1 MGSIINE
8 LAIHS
13 AVIRDSKKSI
23 KNELNIDLKA
33 VMIGQVILEYC
44 KQNDTSIIPM
54 HEIAKRTQLKQPEIQ
69 KSMRYLYQD
78 HKIIRK
84 FRHST
89 DERLVNIELIDK
101 STLEKYVLEAEII
114 INTHLSKINK
124 SILY

>member
-44 KQNDTSIIPM
+44 KQNDTSIVPM
-54 HEIAKRTQLKQPEIQ
+54 HEVAKRTQLKQPEIQ

-114 INTHLSKINK
+114 INTHLTKIHK
-124 SILY
+124 SIIY

>member
-44 KQNDTSIIPM
+44 KQNDTSIVPM
-54 HEIAKRTQLKQPEIQ
+54 HEVAKRTQLKQPEIQ

-101 STLEKYVLEAEII
+101 TTLEKYVTEAENI
-114 INTHLSKINK
+114 INIHLTKIHK
-124 SILY
+124 SIIY

>member
-1 MGSIINE
+1 MSSIINE

-54 HEIAKRTQLKQPEIQ
+54 HEITKRTQLKQPEIQ

-89 DERLVNIELIDK
+89 DERLVNVELIDK
-101 STLEKYVLEAEII
+101 TTLEKYVTEAENI
-114 INTHLSKINK
+114 INIHLTKIHK
-124 SILY
+124 SIIY